1 MYAFVMHMAR
11 AGLEECVNSTPRVS
25 FFTTFCFFSAA
36 DAATVDDS
44 TSLSERLSFTI
55 GVANACLTC
64 FFIGQWPHWF
74 HLW

>member
-1 MYAFVMHMAR
+1 MHVAR
-11 AGLEECVNSTPRVS
+11 AGLEECANLTPSPRLV
-25 FFTTFCFFSAA
+25 FFVYSHCFPAV